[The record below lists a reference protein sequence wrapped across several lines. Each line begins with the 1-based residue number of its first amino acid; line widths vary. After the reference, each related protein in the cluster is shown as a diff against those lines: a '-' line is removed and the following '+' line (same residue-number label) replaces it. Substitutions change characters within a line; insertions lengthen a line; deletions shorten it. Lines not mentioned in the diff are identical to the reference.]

1 MAEYARAR
9 FPGANVT
16 TIPNGVDPGRF
27 PRELLDE
34 REAATRPFTVG
45 FVGTFK
51 PHHGLDTLVDAF
63 ASLRRAERDARLLLV
78 GEGPALSSVRE
89 RLEELGLS
97 GAARFTGA
105 VPPDQVPSLLSE
117 MDVGVAPYPTRRS
130 YVSPL
135 KVFEYLAA
143 GLPVVASG
151 AEQITELVGDGEAG
165 LLVEPENPTALA
177 GALQELASEPERR
190 VRLGRAGRAK
200 VLAGHTWDAVA
211 ARILA
216 LAEPDA
222 RTSHA

>member
-1 MAEYARAR
+1 M
-9 FPGANVT
+9 
-16 TIPNGVDPGRF
+16 
-27 PRELLDE
+27 
-34 REAATRPFTVG
+34 
-45 FVGTFK
+45 
-51 PHHGLDTLVDAF
+51 
-63 ASLRRAERDARLLLV
+63 
-78 GEGPALSSVRE
+78 SSVRG

-151 AEQITELVGDGEAG
+151 ADQIAELVGDGNAG
-165 LLVEPENPTALA
+165 VLVEPENPTALA

-190 VRLGRAGRAK
+190 ARLGRAGRAT
-200 VLAGHTWDAVA
+200 VLANHTWDAVA

-222 RTSHA
+222 STRA